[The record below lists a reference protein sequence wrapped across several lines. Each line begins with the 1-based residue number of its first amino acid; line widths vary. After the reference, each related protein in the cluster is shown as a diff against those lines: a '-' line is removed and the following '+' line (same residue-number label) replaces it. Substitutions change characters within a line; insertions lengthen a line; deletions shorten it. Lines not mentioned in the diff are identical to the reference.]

1 MNQSQASQHV
11 DELAAELGCTLRRG
25 VPKRDRRGAK
35 AYQGAN
41 IVRTYGVNTDQDY
54 LTALH
59 ELGHI
64 AIGDYGPARRLE
76 EEADAWSWA
85 LEKARWP
92 VNGAV
97 KRHIGECLSSYI
109 GASETRES
117 REPQKSHPFWEM
129 VRWKT
134 KYAKPRRR
142 VRERRLP

>member
-1 MNQSQASQHV
+1 MNQSAASKHV

-64 AIGDYGPARRLE
+64 ALGDYGEARRLE
-76 EEADAWSWA
+76 EEADAWLWG
-85 LEKARWP
+85 LERARWP

-97 KRHIGECLSSYI
+97 KRFIGECLASYLDAPEAR
-109 GASETRES
+109 ASR
-117 REPQKSHPFWEM
+117 RPPDGHAFWRM
-129 VRWKT
+129 VEWKT
-134 KYAKPRRR
+134 RYAKPRRR